1 MRPDFILKNVMVYQT
16 FRQCFEKRDVAVAGE
31 TFYCI
36 SPAISYP
43 GVEERD
49 GKGRY
54 MLPGLV
60 DIHMHIE
67 SSMTYPGEFSRITL
81 PYGVTT
87 VVADAH
93 EMANV
98 FGMDGI
104 RAFMAQKTKQDIF
117 WAIPSSVPAT
127 NEKLETAGAA
137 LGVKEISEMASLDG
151 VLCLGEIMN
160 YKDLSAEGESRT
172 RALIDVCRKA
182 GKNLRIEGH
191 CPGLTGTD
199 LNRFIYEGVDADHTQ
214 QTPQSVMEKTELGMF
229 LELQFKSLTPE
240 VVKTVCDH
248 ELYENVALVTDDTMA
263 DKLLTGHLNKIIETA
278 VRAGMPMEKAIYCAT
293 WTPSRRMHLD
303 DRGMIAPGKIADFML
318 LDSLDGIEPVVVY
331 KKGECVYCR
340 ADEVCSAAKGRKA
353 QEVCAVAAGCGAEA
367 AKMQAAGIS
376 KVRADKSGQ
385 AAAPVAAA
393 CSFPDSFYRT
403 INCRP
408 AEISDFVLK
417 AEKPDAKW
425 AEVNV
430 MKIGAF
436 GTATTPVK
444 RRVEVKDGVLDW
456 KSAGLSLAVVF
467 ERYGKNGNIGYGFVE
482 GALTKPGAVATTWSH
497 DSHNLFVLGT
507 DENDM
512 KLAQRRVLELQG
524 AYVVFAGGKSLA
536 EARLTIGG
544 IVSDQPIEV
553 LGQELKEVRAAME
566 GLGYVNNNVIMSMS
580 TLCLPVSPKLKLTDH
595 GLLTVPGQEHVPLVE
610 KYGK

>member
-31 TFYCI
+31 KFYCI

-43 GVEERD
+43 GVQEID

-127 NEKLETAGAA
+127 NEKLETSGAS
-137 LGVKEISEMASLDG
+137 LGVKEVSEMASLDG

-172 RALIDVCRKA
+172 RDLINVCRNA

-191 CPGLTGTD
+191 CPGLTGAD

-214 QTPQSVMEKTELGMF
+214 QTPQSVLEKTELGMF
-229 LELQFKSLTPE
+229 LELQLKSLTPE
-240 VVKTVCDH
+240 VVKVVCDH
-248 ELYENVALVTDDTMA
+248 ALYENVALVTDDTMA
-263 DKLLTGHLNKIIETA
+263 DKLLVGQLNKIIEAA
-278 VRAGMPMEKAIYCAT
+278 VKAGMPMEKAIYCAT

-318 LDSLDGIEPVVVY
+318 LDSLDGVEPVVVY
-331 KKGECVYCR
+331 KKGECVFSKE
-340 ADEVCSAAKGRKA
+340 DEMCGAAEGRKA
-353 QEVCAVAAGCGAEA
+353 QEECAGAAGCGAETTA
-367 AKMQAAGIS
+367 VQSVSGIQAGF
-376 KVRADKSGQ
+376 G
-385 AAAPVAAA
+385 APAAAA
-393 CSFPDSFYRT
+393 CSFPDSFYHT

-417 AEKPDAKW
+417 AEDPDAKW

-430 MKIGAF
+430 MKIGTF

-444 RRVEVKDGVLDW
+444 RRVEVKDGVIDW
-456 KSAGLSLAVVF
+456 KSAGLCLAVVY

-595 GLLTVPGQEHVPLVE
+595 GLLTVPGQERVPLVE
-610 KYGK
+610 KYGE

>member
-31 TFYCI
+31 KFYCI

-240 VVKTVCDH
+240 VVKTVCDN

-278 VRAGMPMEKAIYCAT
+278 VKAGMPMEKAIYCAT

-318 LDSLDGIEPVVVY
+318 LDSLDGIDPVVVY

-340 ADEVCSAAKGRKA
+340 ADEACGAAKGRKA
-353 QEVCAVAAGCGAEA
+353 QEACAVAAGCGAEA

-376 KVRADKSGQ
+376 EVRADKSGQ

-417 AEKPDAKW
+417 AEEPDAKW

-430 MKIGAF
+430 MKIGTF

-456 KSAGLSLAVVF
+456 KSAGLTLAVVF
-467 ERYGKNGNIGYGFVE
+467 ERYGKNGNVGYGLVE

-512 KLAQRRVLELQG
+512 KLAQKRVLELQG

>member
-1 MRPDFILKNVMVYQT
+1 M
-16 FRQCFEKRDVAVAGE
+16 
-31 TFYCI
+31 
-36 SPAISYP
+36 
-43 GVEERD
+43 
-49 GKGRY
+49 
-54 MLPGLV
+54 
-60 DIHMHIE
+60 
-67 SSMTYPGEFSRITL
+67 
-81 PYGVTT
+81 
-87 VVADAH
+87 
-93 EMANV
+93 
-98 FGMDGI
+98 
-104 RAFMAQKTKQDIF
+104 
-117 WAIPSSVPAT
+117 
-127 NEKLETAGAA
+127 
-137 LGVKEISEMASLDG
+137 
-151 VLCLGEIMN
+151 
-160 YKDLSAEGESRT
+160 
-172 RALIDVCRKA
+172 
-182 GKNLRIEGH
+182 
-191 CPGLTGTD
+191 
-199 LNRFIYEGVDADHTQ
+199 
-214 QTPQSVMEKTELGMF
+214 
-229 LELQFKSLTPE
+229 
-240 VVKTVCDH
+240 KTVCDH

-278 VRAGMPMEKAIYCAT
+278 VKAGMPMEKAIYCAT

-340 ADEVCSAAKGRKA
+340 ADEA
-353 QEVCAVAAGCGAEA
+353 CGAAE
-367 AKMQAAGIS
+367 
-376 KVRADKSGQ
+376 
-385 AAAPVAAA
+385 AAA
-393 CSFPDSFYRT
+393 CSFPDPFYHT

-417 AEKPDAKW
+417 AEDPDAKW

-430 MKIGAF
+430 MKIGTF

-467 ERYGKNGNIGYGFVE
+467 ERYGKNGNIGYSLVE

-524 AYVVFAGGKSLA
+524 AYVVFSEGRSLA

>member
-31 TFYCI
+31 KFYCV

-43 GVEERD
+43 GVREID

-117 WAIPSSVPAT
+117 WAIPSSVPTT
-127 NEKLETAGAA
+127 NEKLETAGAS

-172 RALIDVCRKA
+172 RDLINVCRNA

-191 CPGLTGTD
+191 CPGLMGAD

-229 LELQFKSLTPE
+229 LEPE
-240 VVKTVCDH
+240 VVKTVCDN

-318 LDSLDGIEPVVVY
+318 LDSLDGIDPVLVY
-331 KKGECVYCR
+331 KKGECVYCK
-340 ADEVCSAAKGRKA
+340 DEEACG
-353 QEVCAVAAGCGAEA
+353 AVA
-367 AKMQAAGIS
+367 
-376 KVRADKSGQ
+376 
-385 AAAPVAAA
+385 AAA
-393 CSFPDSFYRT
+393 CSFPASFYHT

-417 AEKPDAKW
+417 AEDPDAKW

-430 MKIGAF
+430 MKIGTF

-467 ERYGKNGNIGYGFVE
+467 ERYGKNGNTGYGLVE

-497 DSHNLFVLGT
+497 DSHNLFILGT

-595 GLLTVPGQEHVPLVE
+595 GLLTVPGQEHVQLVE
-610 KYGK
+610 KYER

>member
-1 MRPDFILKNVMVYQT
+1 MTY
-16 FRQCFEKRDVAVAGE
+16 RQCFEKRDVAVAGE
-31 TFYCI
+31 KFYCV

-43 GVEERD
+43 GVREID

-127 NEKLETAGAA
+127 NEKLETAGAS

-172 RALIDVCRKA
+172 RDLINVCRNA

-191 CPGLTGTD
+191 CPGLTGAD

-214 QTPQSVMEKTELGMF
+214 QTPQSVMGKTELGMF

-240 VVKTVCDH
+240 VVKTVCDN

-278 VRAGMPMEKAIYCAT
+278 VKAGMPMEKAIYCAT

-318 LDSLDGIEPVVVY
+318 LDSLDGIDPVVVY
-331 KKGECVYCR
+331 KKGECVYCK
-340 ADEVCSAAKGRKA
+340 ADEVCGAAKGRKA
-353 QEVCAVAAGCGAEA
+353 QEACA
-367 AKMQAAGIS
+367 
-376 KVRADKSGQ
+376 
-385 AAAPVAAA
+385 VAAA
-393 CSFPDSFYRT
+393 CSFPASFYHT

-417 AEKPDAKW
+417 AEDPDAKW

-430 MKIGAF
+430 MKIGTF

-467 ERYGKNGNIGYGFVE
+467 ERYGKNGNVGYGLVE

-524 AYVVFAGGKSLA
+524 AYVVFAEGRSLA
-536 EARLTIGG
+536 EAGLTIGG

-553 LGQELKEVRAAME
+553 LGQKLKEVRTAME

-595 GLLTVPGQEHVPLVE
+595 GLLTVPGQEHVQLVE
-610 KYGK
+610 KYER

>member
-1 MRPDFILKNVMVYQT
+1 MKPDFILKNVMVYQT

-31 TFYCI
+31 KFYCI

-43 GVEERD
+43 GIEEID

-104 RAFMAQKTKQDIF
+104 RAFMEQKTKQDIF

-127 NEKLETAGAA
+127 NEKLETSGAS
-137 LGVKEISEMASLDG
+137 LGVKEVSEMAGLDG

-172 RALIDVCRKA
+172 RDLIDVCRKA

-191 CPGLTGTD
+191 CPGLTGAD

-214 QTPQSVMEKTELGMF
+214 QTPQSVLEKSELGMF
-229 LELQFKSLTPE
+229 LELQLKSLTPE
-240 VVKTVCDH
+240 VVKVVCDNA
-248 ELYENVALVTDDTMA
+248 LYENVALVTDDTMA
-263 DKLLTGHLNKIIETA
+263 DKLLVGQLNKIIEAA
-278 VRAGMPMEKAIYCAT
+278 VKAGMPMEKAIYCAT

-318 LDSLDGIEPVVVY
+318 LDSLDGVEPVVVY
-331 KKGECVYCR
+331 KKGECVYR
-340 ADEVCSAAKGRKA
+340 KDDEVC
-353 QEVCAVAAGCGAEA
+353 CGAEVA
-367 AKMQAAGIS
+367 AVQSAGG
-376 KVRADKSGQ
+376 VQTGSG
-385 AAAPVAAA
+385 APKAAA
-393 CSFPDSFYRT
+393 CSFPDSFYHT
-403 INCRP
+403 INCRQ

-417 AEKPDAKW
+417 AEEPDAKW

-430 MKIGAF
+430 MKIGTF

-524 AYVVFAGGKSLA
+524 AYVVFAEGKSLA

-610 KYGK
+610 KYEK

>member
-1 MRPDFILKNVMVYQT
+1 MKPDFILKNVMVYQT

-31 TFYCI
+31 KFYCV

-43 GVEERD
+43 GVQEID

-127 NEKLETAGAA
+127 NEKLETNGAS
-137 LGVKEISEMASLDG
+137 LGVKEVSEMAGLNG

-172 RALIDVCRKA
+172 RDLIDVCRNA

-191 CPGLTGTD
+191 CPGLTGAD

-214 QTPQSVMEKTELGMF
+214 QTSQSVLEKSDLGMF
-229 LELQFKSLTPE
+229 LELQLKSLTPE
-240 VVKTVCDH
+240 VVKTVC
-248 ELYENVALVTDDTMA
+248 ENALYENVALVTDDTMA
-263 DKLLTGHLNKIIETA
+263 DKLLSGQLNKIIEAA
-278 VRAGMPMEKAIYCAT
+278 VKAGMPMEKAIYCAT

-318 LDSLDGIEPVVVY
+318 LDSLDRIEPVVVY
-331 KKGECVYCR
+331 KKGECVYR
-340 ADEVCSAAKGRKA
+340 KSDET
-353 QEVCAVAAGCGAEA
+353 GAPA
-367 AKMQAAGIS
+367 
-376 KVRADKSGQ
+376 
-385 AAAPVAAA
+385 AAA
-393 CSFPDSFYRT
+393 CSFPDSFYHT

-417 AEKPDAKW
+417 AEDPGAKW
-425 AEVNV
+425 VEVNV
-430 MKIGAF
+430 MKIGTF

-456 KSAGLSLAVVF
+456 KSAGLCLAVVF

-512 KLAQRRVLELQG
+512 KLAQRDVLELQG

-553 LGQELKEVRAAME
+553 LGRELKEVRAAME

-595 GLLTVPGQEHVPLVE
+595 GLLTVPGQERVPLVE
-610 KYGK
+610 KYGE

>member
-1 MRPDFILKNVMVYQT
+1 MTADLIIKNANVFMTY
-16 FRQCFEKRDVAVAGE
+16 RQCFEKRDVAVAGE
-31 TFYCI
+31 KFYCV

-43 GVEERD
+43 GVREID
-49 GKGRY
+49 GKDRY

-127 NEKLETAGAA
+127 NEKLETAGAS

-172 RALIDVCRKA
+172 RDLINVCRNA

-191 CPGLTGTD
+191 CPGLTGAD

-240 VVKTVCDH
+240 VVKTVCDN

-318 LDSLDGIEPVVVY
+318 LDSLDGIDPVVVY

-340 ADEVCSAAKGRKA
+340 ADEVCGAAKGRKA
-353 QEVCAVAAGCGAEA
+353 QEACA
-367 AKMQAAGIS
+367 
-376 KVRADKSGQ
+376 
-385 AAAPVAAA
+385 VAAA
-393 CSFPDSFYRT
+393 CSFPASFYHT

-417 AEKPDAKW
+417 AEDPDAKW

-430 MKIGAF
+430 MKIGTF

-467 ERYGKNGNIGYGFVE
+467 ERYGKNGNVGYGLVE

>member
-240 VVKTVCDH
+240 VVKTVCDN

-278 VRAGMPMEKAIYCAT
+278 VKAGMPMEKAIYCAT

-318 LDSLDGIEPVVVY
+318 LDSLDGIDPVVVY

-340 ADEVCSAAKGRKA
+340 ADEACGAAKGRKA
-353 QEVCAVAAGCGAEA
+353 QEACAVAAGCGAEA

-376 KVRADKSGQ
+376 EVRADKSGQ

-393 CSFPDSFYRT
+393 CSFPDSFYHT

-417 AEKPDAKW
+417 AEDPEAKW

-430 MKIGAF
+430 MKIGTF

-467 ERYGKNGNIGYGFVE
+467 ERYGKNGNVGYGLVE

>member
-31 TFYCI
+31 KFYCI

-127 NEKLETAGAA
+127 NEKLETAGAS

-172 RALIDVCRKA
+172 RDLINVCRNA

-191 CPGLTGTD
+191 CPGLTGAD

-278 VRAGMPMEKAIYCAT
+278 VKAGMPMEKAIYCAT

-340 ADEVCSAAKGRKA
+340 ADEVCGAAKGRKA
-353 QEVCAVAAGCGAEA
+353 QEACA
-367 AKMQAAGIS
+367 
-376 KVRADKSGQ
+376 
-385 AAAPVAAA
+385 VAAA
-393 CSFPDSFYRT
+393 CSFPASFYHT

-417 AEKPDAKW
+417 AEDPEAKW

-430 MKIGAF
+430 MKIGTF

-444 RRVEVKDGVLDW
+444 CRVEVKDGVLDW

-467 ERYGKNGNIGYGFVE
+467 ERYGKNGNVGYGFVE

-512 KLAQRRVLELQG
+512 KLVQRRVLELQG
-524 AYVVFAGGKSLA
+524 AYVVFSEGRSLA
-536 EARLTIGG
+536 EAGLTIGG

>member
-278 VRAGMPMEKAIYCAT
+278 VKAGMPMEKAIYCAT

-340 ADEVCSAAKGRKA
+340 ADEACGAAKGRKA
-353 QEVCAVAAGCGAEA
+353 QEACAVAAGCGAEA

-376 KVRADKSGQ
+376 EVRADKSGQ

-417 AEKPDAKW
+417 AEEPDAKW

>member
-172 RALIDVCRKA
+172 RDLINVCRNA

-191 CPGLTGTD
+191 CPGLTGAD

-278 VRAGMPMEKAIYCAT
+278 VKAGMPMEKAIYCAT

-340 ADEVCSAAKGRKA
+340 ADEACGAAKGRKA
-353 QEVCAVAAGCGAEA
+353 QEACAVAAGCGAEA

-376 KVRADKSGQ
+376 EVRADKSGQ

-417 AEKPDAKW
+417 AEDPDAKW

-430 MKIGAF
+430 MKIGTF

-467 ERYGKNGNIGYGFVE
+467 ERYGKNGNVGYGLVE

>member
-31 TFYCI
+31 KFYCV

-127 NEKLETAGAA
+127 NEKLETAGAS

-172 RALIDVCRKA
+172 RDLIDVCRNA

-191 CPGLTGTD
+191 CPGLTGAD

-240 VVKTVCDH
+240 VVKTVCDN

-278 VRAGMPMEKAIYCAT
+278 VKAGMPMEKAIYCAT

-331 KKGECVYCR
+331 KKGECVYCKD
-340 ADEVCSAAKGRKA
+340 DEACGAAEGRK
-353 QEVCAVAAGCGAEA
+353 AAGCGAEA
-367 AKMQAAGIS
+367 AEVQSADVSGSQAG
-376 KVRADKSGQ
+376 SG
-385 AAAPVAAA
+385 APAAAA
-393 CSFPDSFYRT
+393 CSFPDSFYHT
-403 INCRP
+403 IDCRP

-417 AEKPDAKW
+417 AEDPDAKW

-430 MKIGAF
+430 MKIGTF

-467 ERYGKNGNIGYGFVE
+467 ERYGKNGNIGYGLVE

-512 KLAQRRVLELQG
+512 KLAQRRVLKLQG

-544 IVSDQPIEV
+544 IVSDQPVEV

-595 GLLTVPGQEHVPLVE
+595 GLLTVPGQEHVPLIE
-610 KYGK
+610 KYEK

>member
-31 TFYCI
+31 KFYSV

-43 GVEERD
+43 GVREID
-49 GKGRY
+49 GKDRY

-172 RALIDVCRKA
+172 RDLINVCRNA

-191 CPGLTGTD
+191 CPGLTGAD

-240 VVKTVCDH
+240 VVKTVCDN

-318 LDSLDGIEPVVVY
+318 LDSLDGIDPVVVY
-331 KKGECVYCR
+331 KKGECVYCK
-340 ADEVCSAAKGRKA
+340 ADEVCGAAKGRKA
-353 QEVCAVAAGCGAEA
+353 QEACA
-367 AKMQAAGIS
+367 
-376 KVRADKSGQ
+376 
-385 AAAPVAAA
+385 VAAA
-393 CSFPDSFYRT
+393 CSFPASFYHT

-417 AEKPDAKW
+417 AEDPDAKW

-430 MKIGAF
+430 MKIGTF

-467 ERYGKNGNIGYGFVE
+467 ERYGKNGNVGYGLVE

-524 AYVVFAGGKSLA
+524 AYVVFSEGRSLA

-544 IVSDQPIEV
+544 IVSDQPVEV
-553 LGQELKEVRAAME
+553 LGQELKEVRAEME

>member
-1 MRPDFILKNVMVYQT
+1 MTADLIIKNANVFMTY
-16 FRQCFEKRDVAVAGE
+16 RQCFEKRDVAVAGE
-31 TFYCI
+31 KFYCV

-43 GVEERD
+43 GVREID

-127 NEKLETAGAA
+127 NEKLETAGAS

-172 RALIDVCRKA
+172 RDLINVCRNA

-191 CPGLTGTD
+191 CPGLTGAD

-278 VRAGMPMEKAIYCAT
+278 VKAGMPMEKAIYCAT

-318 LDSLDGIEPVVVY
+318 LDSLDGIDPVVVY
-331 KKGECVYCR
+331 KKGECVYCK
-340 ADEVCSAAKGRKA
+340 ADEVCGAAKGRKA
-353 QEVCAVAAGCGAEA
+353 QEACA
-367 AKMQAAGIS
+367 
-376 KVRADKSGQ
+376 
-385 AAAPVAAA
+385 VAAA
-393 CSFPDSFYRT
+393 CSFPASFYHT

-417 AEKPDAKW
+417 AEDPDAKW

-430 MKIGAF
+430 MKIGTF

-467 ERYGKNGNIGYGFVE
+467 ERYGKNGNVGYGFVE

-524 AYVVFAGGKSLA
+524 AYVVFAEGRSLA
-536 EARLTIGG
+536 EAGLTIGG
-544 IVSDQPIEV
+544 IVSDQPIEI
-553 LGQELKEVRAAME
+553 LGQELKEVRTAME
-566 GLGYVNNNVIMSMS
+566 GLGYVNNNVVMSMS

>member
-278 VRAGMPMEKAIYCAT
+278 VKAGMPMEKAIYCAT

-340 ADEVCSAAKGRKA
+340 ADEACGAAKGRKA
-353 QEVCAVAAGCGAEA
+353 QEACAVAAGCGAEA

-376 KVRADKSGQ
+376 EVRADKSGQ

-417 AEKPDAKW
+417 AEDPDAKW

-430 MKIGAF
+430 MKIGTF

-467 ERYGKNGNIGYGFVE
+467 ERYGKNGNVGYGLVE

>member
-31 TFYCI
+31 KFYCI

-127 NEKLETAGAA
+127 NEKLETAGAS

-172 RALIDVCRKA
+172 RDLINVCRNA

-191 CPGLTGTD
+191 CPGLTGAD

-278 VRAGMPMEKAIYCAT
+278 VKAGMPMEKAIYCAT

-340 ADEVCSAAKGRKA
+340 ADEACGAAKGRKA
-353 QEVCAVAAGCGAEA
+353 QEACAVAAGCGAEA

-376 KVRADKSGQ
+376 EVRADKSGQ

-417 AEKPDAKW
+417 AEEPDAKW

-430 MKIGAF
+430 MKIGTF

-467 ERYGKNGNIGYGFVE
+467 ERYGKNGNVGYGLVE

-595 GLLTVPGQEHVPLVE
+595 GLLTVPGQEHVPLIE

>member
-31 TFYCI
+31 KFYCV

-43 GVEERD
+43 GVREID

-127 NEKLETAGAA
+127 NERLETAGAS

-172 RALIDVCRKA
+172 RDLINVCRNA

-191 CPGLTGTD
+191 CPGLTGAD

-240 VVKTVCDH
+240 VVKTVCDN

-278 VRAGMPMEKAIYCAT
+278 VKAGMPMEKAIYCAT

-318 LDSLDGIEPVVVY
+318 LDSLDGIDPVVVY

-340 ADEVCSAAKGRKA
+340 ADEVCGAAKGRKA
-353 QEVCAVAAGCGAEA
+353 QEACA
-367 AKMQAAGIS
+367 
-376 KVRADKSGQ
+376 
-385 AAAPVAAA
+385 VAAA
-393 CSFPDSFYRT
+393 CSFPASFYHT

-417 AEKPDAKW
+417 AEDPDAKW

-430 MKIGAF
+430 MKIGTF

-444 RRVEVKDGVLDW
+444 CRVEVKDGVLDW

-467 ERYGKNGNIGYGFVE
+467 ERYGKNGNVGYGLVE

-524 AYVVFAGGKSLA
+524 AYVVFAEGRSLA
-536 EARLTIGG
+536 EAGLTIGG

-553 LGQELKEVRAAME
+553 LGQELKEVRTAME
-566 GLGYVNNNVIMSMS
+566 GLGYVNNNVVMSMS

>member
-31 TFYCI
+31 KFYCI

-127 NEKLETAGAA
+127 NEKLETAGAS

-172 RALIDVCRKA
+172 RDLINVCRNA

-191 CPGLTGTD
+191 CPGLTGAD

-214 QTPQSVMEKTELGMF
+214 QTPQSVMEKT
-229 LELQFKSLTPE
+229 
-240 VVKTVCDH
+240 VCDN

-278 VRAGMPMEKAIYCAT
+278 VKAGMPMEKAIYCAT

-318 LDSLDGIEPVVVY
+318 LDSLDGIDPVVVY

-340 ADEVCSAAKGRKA
+340 ADEVCGAA
-353 QEVCAVAAGCGAEA
+353 E
-367 AKMQAAGIS
+367 
-376 KVRADKSGQ
+376 
-385 AAAPVAAA
+385 AAA
-393 CSFPDSFYRT
+393 CSFPDPFYHT

-417 AEKPDAKW
+417 AEDPDAKW

-430 MKIGAF
+430 MKIGTF

-467 ERYGKNGNIGYGFVE
+467 ERYGKNGNVGYGLVE

-524 AYVVFAGGKSLA
+524 AYVVFSEGRSLA

>member
-278 VRAGMPMEKAIYCAT
+278 VKAGMPMEKAIYCAT

-340 ADEVCSAAKGRKA
+340 ADEACGAAKGRKA
-353 QEVCAVAAGCGAEA
+353 QEACAVAAGCGAEA

-376 KVRADKSGQ
+376 EVRADKSGQ

-408 AEISDFVLK
+408 AEISDFVFK
-417 AEKPDAKW
+417 AEDPEAKW

-430 MKIGAF
+430 MKIGTF
-436 GTATTPVK
+436 GTATTPMK

-467 ERYGKNGNIGYGFVE
+467 ERYGRNGNIGYGFVE

-512 KLAQRRVLELQG
+512 KLAQRRVLKLQG

-595 GLLTVPGQEHVPLVE
+595 GLLTVPGQEHVQLVE
-610 KYGK
+610 KYER

>member
-31 TFYCI
+31 KFYCV

-43 GVEERD
+43 GVREID

-127 NEKLETAGAA
+127 NEKLETAGAS

-172 RALIDVCRKA
+172 RDLINVCRNA

-191 CPGLTGTD
+191 CPGLTGAD

-214 QTPQSVMEKTELGMF
+214 QTPQSVMGKTELGMF

-240 VVKTVCDH
+240 VMKTVCDH

-318 LDSLDGIEPVVVY
+318 LDSLDGIDPVVVY
-331 KKGECVYCR
+331 KKGECVYCK
-340 ADEVCSAAKGRKA
+340 ADEVCGAAKGRKA
-353 QEVCAVAAGCGAEA
+353 QEACA
-367 AKMQAAGIS
+367 
-376 KVRADKSGQ
+376 
-385 AAAPVAAA
+385 VAAA
-393 CSFPDSFYRT
+393 CSFPASFYHT

-417 AEKPDAKW
+417 AEDPDAKW

-430 MKIGAF
+430 MKIGTF

-467 ERYGKNGNIGYGFVE
+467 ERYGKNGNVGYGLVE

-512 KLAQRRVLELQG
+512 KLTQRRVLELQG
-524 AYVVFAGGKSLA
+524 AYVVFSEGRSLA

-595 GLLTVPGQEHVPLVE
+595 GLLTVPGQEHVQLVE
-610 KYGK
+610 KYER

>member
-31 TFYCI
+31 KFYCI

-127 NEKLETAGAA
+127 NEKLETAGAS

-172 RALIDVCRKA
+172 RDLINVCRNA

-191 CPGLTGTD
+191 CPGLTGAD

-214 QTPQSVMEKTELGMF
+214 QTPQSVMGKTELGMF

-240 VVKTVCDH
+240 VVKTVCDN

-340 ADEVCSAAKGRKA
+340 ADEACGAAKGRKA
-353 QEVCAVAAGCGAEA
+353 QEACAVAAGCGAEA

-376 KVRADKSGQ
+376 EVRADKSGQ

-417 AEKPDAKW
+417 AEEPDAKW

-467 ERYGKNGNIGYGFVE
+467 ERYGKNGNVGYGLVE